1 MSLKLYLGTAISMY
15 RIVLLLLLE
24 LSLTSC
30 DLTIPSNLDI
40 SLPCLPDN
48 APVLGASEF
57 TWKFTPAKTHGQR
70 LLPWKGNILHLT
82 NLNATN
88 EGEYKCVQE
97 GWKEE
102 GRVRLGR
109 TFTIRV
115 AEPLPFW
122 EWKVIKGQAGDDV
135 TLPCQVPN
143 SLPSGPNKQA
153 PVVWKREISGHWVQ
167 LYPKDKD
174 EHNNEDRVFWDIRPE
189 EQDWSIQ
196 LLKAEEKDSGMYQC
210 ITHDSTETLL
220 VELEIEAPPL
230 PRCYN
235 QTGPWEPCVDPEN
248 RSWRSILRES
258 LVHFSTTVY
267 SHLKGSKPT
276 TNLIFS
282 PISIATV
289 LSNLLLGARA
299 ETRTQLEN
307 ALKIPND
314 YSCVHSEMKRLKKLT
329 KETVGM
335 ASTIYYAPDQT
346 LGEAFINQ
354 SLEFYDSVPQ
364 KLTGDSD
371 LNAKLI
377 NKWVEQKTHGKIT
390 HLVDDVDPSTM
401 FVLVNAVYFNS
412 KWKMVFE
419 SMNKM
424 AEFTKFSDEVENVPC
439 LFSSKYKLGI
449 SYIQNLQAQ
458 VGRFP
463 LTDKNSLYILLPSTT
478 SEESFTKMESKIN
491 FDTISEMVS
500 EMSNIALQTAE
511 VTLPK
516 IKLAVTT
523 PLERLLTSLGLSNL
537 FDDPNL
543 CGMTTEQ
550 SPISDARHRAFLSL
564 TEKGVEGAAATS
576 ISLSRSFPIFTALQ
590 PFILIVWNDEIGAPL
605 FMGRIVDPNSSQ

>member
-1 MSLKLYLGTAISMY
+1 MY

-30 DLTIPSNLDI
+30 NLTIPLNLDI
-40 SLPCLPDN
+40 SIPCLPDN
-48 APVLGASEF
+48 APVLGDSKF
-57 TWKFTPAKTHGQR
+57 TWTFTPAQTHAQH
-70 LLPWKGNILHLT
+70 LLPSQGNILHLT
-82 NLNATN
+82 NLNANN
-88 EGEYKCVQE
+88 EGEYRCVQE
-97 GWKEE
+97 GWKGED
-102 GRVRLGR
+102 RVRLER
-109 TFTIRV
+109 KFTIHV
-115 AEPLPFW
+115 AEPLPFR
-122 EWKVIKGQAGDDV
+122 EWKVIKAQAENDV
-135 TLPCQVPN
+135 ILPCQVPN
-143 SLPSGPNKQA
+143 SLPFGPNKTT
-153 PVVWKREISGHWVQ
+153 PVVWKREISGKWVQ
-167 LYPKDKD
+167 LKPKDKD
-174 EHNNEDRVFWDIRPE
+174 EHRIVWHIRPE
-189 EQDWSIQ
+189 EQDWSIVI
-196 LLKAEEKDSGMYQC
+196 LKAEEKDAGMYQC
-210 ITHDSTETLL
+210 IPHNSTETLL
-220 VELEIEAPPL
+220 MELEIEAPPL
-230 PRCYN
+230 PRCHN
-235 QTGPWEPCVDPEN
+235 QTGPWESCVDPEN

-276 TNLIFS
+276 KNLIFS

-289 LSNLLLGARA
+289 LSNLLLGSRA

-314 YSCVHSEMKRLKKLT
+314 YSCVHSEMKRLKELT
-329 KETVGM
+329 KETLGM

-364 KLTGDSD
+364 NLTSDSD

-377 NKWVEQKTHGKIT
+377 NKWVEEKTHGKIT
-390 HLVDDVDPSTM
+390 HLVDEVDPSTM

-419 SMNKM
+419 SMNKK
-424 AEFTKFSDEVENVPC
+424 ANFTKFSDEVENVPC
-439 LFSSKYKLGI
+439 LFSSKYKLAI
-449 SYIQNLQAQ
+449 NYIQNLQAQ

-463 LTDKNSLYILLPSTT
+463 LTDKNSLYILLPSST
-478 SEESFTKMESKIN
+478 SEESFTLMESKIN
-491 FDTISEMVS
+491 FDTISEMVY
-500 EMSNIALQTAE
+500 EMSKIALQTAE

-523 PLERLLTSLGLSNL
+523 PLERLLTSLGLSDL

-564 TEKGVEGAAATS
+564 TEKGVEAAAATS
-576 ISLSRSFPIFTALQ
+576 ISLSRSFPVFTALQ